1 MYGKIKKLCES
12 KGISIHQMC
21 ADLSINDS
29 IISNLKNRDNQSGLS
44 AENVVK
50 IAEYFEI
57 PAGELLK
64 QRR

>member
-21 ADLSINDS
+21 SDLSINDS
-29 IISNLKNRDNQSGLS
+29 IISNLKNRDSQSGLS

-64 QRR
+64 KE